1 LNDPTLGGLN
11 ISRRID
17 NRSRRRRSRFALSL
31 HRSLAAIATA
41 GRSRSGA
48 GRGRS
53 RTTLVR
59 TALVAAA
66 RLVAV
71 AAASEEAIEQARPA
85 DRLAALVAVRLHRVA
100 TALVRMLRFA
110 GRSRS
115 GTGRGR
121 SRTTLVRATLVTALA
136 AVVAAFLQA
145 EPRQDRFALLH
156 AALRTAIRL
165 LHAAGRARSA
175 AILSAIVTAAAA
187 AAEHP
192 VQQVEPEAL
201 RTEAKAENDRS
212 NNSVPLHR
220 ATSPMD

>member
-1 LNDPTLGGLN
+1 MNDPTLGGLN
-11 ISRRID
+11 VSRRID
-17 NRSRRRRSRFALSL
+17 NRSRRRRRSFAFRL

-41 GRSRSGA
+41 GRSRGGA

-66 RLVAV
+66 RLAAV
-71 AAASEEAIEQARPA
+71 AAASEEPIQETRTAN
-85 DRLAALVAVRLHRVA
+85 RLAALVAVMLHRLA

-110 GRSRS
+110 GGSRS
-115 GTGRGR
+115 GTGWGR
-121 SRTTLVRATLVTALA
+121 SRATFVRTALVATLA

-145 EPRQDRFALLH
+145 KPRQDRFALLN
-156 AALRTAIRL
+156 AALRAAVL

-175 AILSAIVTAAAA
+175 AILRAVVATAAV

-220 ATSPMD
+220 ATSPIV